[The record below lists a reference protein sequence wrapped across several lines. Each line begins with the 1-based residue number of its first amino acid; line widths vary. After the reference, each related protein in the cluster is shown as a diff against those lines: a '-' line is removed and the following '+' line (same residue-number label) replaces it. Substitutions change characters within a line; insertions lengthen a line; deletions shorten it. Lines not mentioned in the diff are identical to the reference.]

1 MCAGQ
6 GALFACCSSTF
17 AQHTFVG
24 MWHVACGIWQVLVK
38 VAVLPMCGLQS
49 LLPCRA
55 TGQVQGVSGLL
66 WETLVC
72 GVRCTWLEW
81 VGSRCCRD
89 VTVCLTVAVAI
100 IRCRYYRRNG
110 ECLKCPDLAWM
121 LILFFLVGALSAVGL
136 GYVLS
141 KKQIHLAFLSIGVDY
156 FQVSARAGSVV
167 SALSSCVQYMQ
178 ARGLDMLL

>member
-1 MCAGQ
+1 
-6 GALFACCSSTF
+6 
-17 AQHTFVG
+17 
-24 MWHVACGIWQVLVK
+24 
-38 VAVLPMCGLQS
+38 
-49 LLPCRA
+49 
-55 TGQVQGVSGLL
+55 
-66 WETLVC
+66 
-72 GVRCTWLEW
+72 
-81 VGSRCCRD
+81 
-89 VTVCLTVAVAI
+89 
-100 IRCRYYRRNG
+100 
-110 ECLKCPDLAWM
+110 M